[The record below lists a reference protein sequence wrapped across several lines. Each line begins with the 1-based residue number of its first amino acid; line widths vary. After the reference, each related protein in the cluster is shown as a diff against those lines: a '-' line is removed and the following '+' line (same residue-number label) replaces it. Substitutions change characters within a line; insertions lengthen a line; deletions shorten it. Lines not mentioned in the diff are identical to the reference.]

1 MPISL
6 SKFIFFAICI
16 LSLCGTGC
24 KNNTNVAV
32 TPPSGTAQNPSAT
45 LPVQVPKEAPKQAV
59 NKELDNLIADFE
71 NKDRVIWQRPDKVI
85 EFLGNLDNKVVADIG
100 AGTGYFAFRLVPN
113 AKRVIAIDIEPRF
126 IEFMDNMKS
135 KILSANLLHKFETR
149 LATFD
154 DPNLKV
160 GEVNHVIVVNTYHQI
175 EGRPIYFGKLKTK
188 MMKGGK
194 LLIIDFKKADLP
206 IGPPKNLKLDAA
218 QVEAELRGA
227 GFRHVRINDTT
238 LDYQYI
244 ITAVA
249 E

>member
-1 MPISL
+1 MPIPL
-6 SKFIFFAICI
+6 AKLIFFAICI
-16 LSLCGTGC
+16 VSVGYIGC
-24 KNNTNVAV
+24 KNNKNAPVISPSN
-32 TPPSGTAQNPSAT
+32 TPQVQPIVSSAQAG
-45 LPVQVPKEAPKQAV
+45 KEAPKQV
-59 NKELDNLIADFE
+59 VSKELDNLIADFE

-85 EFLGNLDNKVVADIG
+85 EFLGNLENKVVADIG
-100 AGTGYFAFRLVPN
+100 AGTGYFAFRLVPK
-113 AKRVIAIDIEPRF
+113 AKKVIAIDIEPRF
-126 IEFMDNMKS
+126 VEFMDNMKA

-175 EGRPIYFGKLKTK
+175 EGRPIYFGKLKAK
-188 MMKGGK
+188 MMKDGK
-194 LLIIDFKKADLP
+194 LLIIDFKKTDLP

-227 GFRHVRINDTT
+227 GFRNIRIDDTT